1 MARTSK
7 NPTSGDSLGVFIP
20 VSLLTNENQKDAVL
34 WIIGNDGKTAE
45 QIKVKLG
52 EEIIKDYISV
62 QEGIKAGDQIIINPP
77 KSIKTGDRVTVI
89 NR

>member
-1 MARTSK
+1 MM
-7 NPTSGDSLGVFIP
+7 
-20 VSLLTNENQKDAVL
+20 
-34 WIIGNDGKTAE
+34 
-45 QIKVKLG
+45 VKLG